1 MIGVPSLW
9 MLARSSQKGSLNS
22 SAAGDG
28 NEVAGSYVCALGLKN
43 APSVI
48 ACSRT
53 SMPVQVGTSV
63 ANVAKGAYPLAPVAC
78 AALII
83 AATGSELD
91 LAVQV
96 WPLGAWDIL
105 PVLWVR
111 VANGCQPW
119 PIAQSVA

>member
-1 MIGVPSLW
+1 
-9 MLARSSQKGSLNS
+9 
-22 SAAGDG
+22 
-28 NEVAGSYVCALGLKN
+28 VAGSYVCALGLKN

-53 SMPVQVGTSV
+53 GMPVQAGTSV
-63 ANVAKGAYPLAPVAC
+63 ANVAKGAYSLTPVAG